1 MALQGLY
8 GNEWKN
14 NCSSGLNFA
23 TQKVWK
29 IIRKQISRV
38 KLWNRCVMNAGH
50 LREWLWPEALP
61 WRCWGKQQPP
71 SNCSESVD
79 EKLTLGP
86 PMCRTSVLTVMFG
99 VVSVRI
105 VSCTYSDYSHYI
117 LLPFGLKS
125 FKNYQKCYMQ
135 ALLLISV
142 SCFFLFL
149 HYNTY

>member
-1 MALQGLY
+1 MEY
-8 GNEWKN
+8 GKY
-14 NCSSGLNFA
+14 
-23 TQKVWK
+23 
-29 IIRKQISRV
+29 
-38 KLWNRCVMNAGH
+38 VMNAGH

-142 SCFFLFL
+142 SCFFFSSIIIHIKECLVTGMSD
-149 HYNTY
+149 NSVSVSW